1 MKLSYLGLKH
11 IFGQQVRPS
20 TAPKGPHSQ
29 PSQIVPGHDVQ
40 VYTEWGTWS
49 PCSRCGKAGKRVRS
63 GICMVKL
70 LQDGF
75 LETNPINVTDKLL
88 DETENPKT
96 TTEMT
101 EIKPSTQT
109 ARGNIQTVKQKTTK
123 IMRLFKKG
131 IPCRSSL
138 LPSELQS
145 IPKISARK
153 SEIMV
158 ALCKVRMSIILFHD

>member
-11 IFGQQVRPS
+11 IFGQQVRPN
-20 TAPKGPHSQ
+20 TAPKGPRSQ

-40 VYTEWGTWS
+40 VYTEWVTWS
-49 PCSRCGKAGKRVRS
+49 PCSKCGKTGKKVRF

-75 LETNPINVTDKLL
+75 METNPINVTDKLL
-88 DETENPKT
+88 DETENLKT
-96 TTEMT
+96 TREMT
-101 EIKPSTQT
+101 EIKLT
-109 ARGNIQTVKQKTTK
+109 QTVKQKTTQ

-138 LPSELQS
+138 LPSELQA
-145 IPKISARK
+145 IPKISTRK

-158 ALCKVRMSIILFHD
+158 ALCKVRMSIILCRN